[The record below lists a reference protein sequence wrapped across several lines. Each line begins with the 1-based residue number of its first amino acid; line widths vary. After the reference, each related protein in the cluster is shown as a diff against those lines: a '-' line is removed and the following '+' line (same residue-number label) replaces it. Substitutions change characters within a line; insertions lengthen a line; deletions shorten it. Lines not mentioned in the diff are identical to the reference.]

1 MYNKIVSPLV
11 QMGYLRDMALVPI
24 IQHPPKN
31 LDSFETFA
39 YNFYK
44 ENSFYSQVNKSS
56 SNSSENFSYSGGVYA
71 ISSETGKKYHDVNGT
86 TTFSQ
91 YNILTPVLEIFE
103 ESSLSSLLYNLH
115 SEYNRGKAIDE
126 VIDAWR
132 IGIRQKCAVTPM
144 VQLVQDTEQR
154 PASMLFYPISPG
166 LNDSKLVGFVRAA
179 HDWDTVLLQA
189 VPSGSNRIQIVINDG
204 VHKATFV
211 VSSDS
216 VSFVGW
222 GDVHDKTYDQY
233 SQFYRFS
240 DSNVGYQAFSFQL
253 YPTADFFP
261 PGATVISSISCA
273 ALVVLL
279 LLLTVAFIM
288 HDIQLQSQLWQKQE
302 AMNLKQSF
310 VRFISHEIRTPL
322 NTVCIGLK
330 LLVDEVNNAMADLRR
345 ELKRRRVEMPEL
357 STTED
362 LPPLRG
368 SLTREN
374 TSIRQG
380 DGKEDSD
387 SEGSDMLTSL
397 AAKIKFW
404 SQLLKEVEES
414 SVSAVSILNELL
426 SYDKIEQKNMII
438 EKELLPVWELIAT
451 AVKPFNIQARYLP
464 IFHFEAVLL
473 D

>member
-1 MYNKIVSPLV
+1 M
-11 QMGYLRDMALVPI
+11 
-24 IQHPPKN
+24 
-31 LDSFETFA
+31 
-39 YNFYK
+39 
-44 ENSFYSQVNKSS
+44 
-56 SNSSENFSYSGGVYA
+56 
-71 ISSETGKKYHDVNGT
+71 
-86 TTFSQ
+86 
-91 YNILTPVLEIFE
+91 
-103 ESSLSSLLYNLH
+103 
-115 SEYNRGKAIDE
+115 
-126 VIDAWR
+126 
-132 IGIRQKCAVTPM
+132 
-144 VQLVQDTEQR
+144 
-154 PASMLFYPISPG
+154 
-166 LNDSKLVGFVRAA
+166 
-179 HDWDTVLLQA
+179 
-189 VPSGSNRIQIVINDG
+189 
-204 VHKATFV
+204 
-211 VSSDS
+211 
-216 VSFVGW
+216 
-222 GDVHDKTYDQY
+222 
-233 SQFYRFS
+233 
-240 DSNVGYQAFSFQL
+240 
-253 YPTADFFP
+253 
-261 PGATVISSISCA
+261 ISSISCA

-387 SEGSDMLTSL
+387 SEGSDMLTNL

-404 SQLLKEVEES
+404 SQLLREVEES

-426 SYDKIEQKNMII
+426 SYDKIEQKNMTI

-451 AVKPFNIQARYLP
+451 AVKPFNIQAR
-464 IFHFEAVLL
+464 
-473 D
+473 